1 MWLNLL
7 QAFALVLVLEG
18 LMPFLAPER
27 WRELMLQLCHVDNRY
42 LRLYGGGAVVVGLLI
57 LQLS

>member
-1 MWLNLL
+1 MWTNLL

-18 LMPFLAPER
+18 LMPLLAPER
-27 WRELMLQLCHVDNRY
+27 WREMLRLLCQMDSRN
-42 LRLYGGGAVVVGLLI
+42 LRLYGGGAVVVGLLV

>member
-18 LMPFLAPER
+18 LLPFLAPDR
-27 WRELMLQLCHVDNRY
+27 WREWMLRLCHVDSRS
-42 LRLYGGGAVVVGLLI
+42 LRLYGGGAVVIGLLI